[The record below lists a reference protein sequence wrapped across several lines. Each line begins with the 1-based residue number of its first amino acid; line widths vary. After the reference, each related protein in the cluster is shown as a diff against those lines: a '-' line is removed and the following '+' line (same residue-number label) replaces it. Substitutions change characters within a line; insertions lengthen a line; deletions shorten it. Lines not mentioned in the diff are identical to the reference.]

1 MYKRSLSF
9 SLLVIAAITMIIANV
24 SHPKNIG
31 RAYAHILSSN
41 ENAALLAIFYQIQTE
56 AELAQMTYTSNIA
69 LAQEHAE
76 NALELLRRDWT
87 NSTAD
92 RTIVVNNIAPVLDT
106 LNYSVKQ
113 GSLYSDI
120 EKIVNDLHSI
130 IEEFIYVYVGKDVLN
145 NPTIQA
151 LTLADITNVV
161 DSNYASAF
169 GTNSSKKMPPTVGM
183 SNMMANMMMTN
194 MSNINT
200 NNSEKQSF
208 TQEKN
213 NTHNHISVNTLTN
226 ISDYQTAQ
234 ALAIQAQAIFNNQ
247 LAIKKFSNMT
257 ATKMILQ
264 LGEDIDMLKTSINDK
279 APYKDI
285 MTIIHGRIH
294 PLLIRAYNLR

>member
-1 MYKRSLSF
+1 LCKYKRSSF
-9 SLLVIAAITMIIANV
+9 SLLVVAVVTIIIAHVNYYI
-24 SHPKNIG
+24 PKV
-31 RAYAHILSSN
+31 AYAHTLSSN
-41 ENAALLAIFYQIQTE
+41 ENGALFAIFYQIQTE
-56 AELAQMTYTSNIA
+56 AELAQMTYPSNVA

-76 NALELLRRDWT
+76 NALELLKRDWT
-87 NSTAD
+87 NSSAD

-130 IEEFIYVYVGKDVLN
+130 IDEFIYVYVGEDVLN

-151 LTLADITNVV
+151 LALVDITNVV
-161 DSNYASAF
+161 NSKYASAF
-169 GTNSSKKMPPTVGM
+169 GTGSSKMPPTIGM
-183 SNMMANMMMTN
+183 SNMMMTN

-200 NNSEKQSF
+200 NNSKKQSF

-213 NTHNHISVNTLTN
+213 NTHNPTSVNTLTN
-226 ISDYQTAQ
+226 MSDYQTAQ

-247 LAIKKFSNMT
+247 LATKEFPNMT
-257 ATKMILQ
+257 AITIWQ
-264 LGEDIDMLKTSINDK
+264 LGKDIDTLKTSINNK
-279 APYKDI
+279 APYEDI

-294 PLLIRAYNLR
+294 PLLIAAYNLK

>member
-1 MYKRSLSF
+1 LF
-9 SLLVIAAITMIIANV
+9 
-24 SHPKNIG
+24 
-31 RAYAHILSSN
+31 
-41 ENAALLAIFYQIQTE
+41 AIFYQIQTE
-56 AELAQMTYTSNIA
+56 AELAQMTYPSNIA

-76 NALELLRRDWT
+76 NALELLKRDWT
-87 NSTAD
+87 NSSAD

-130 IEEFIYVYVGKDVLN
+130 IDEFIYVYVGEDVLN

-151 LTLADITNVV
+151 LALVDITNVV
-161 DSNYASAF
+161 NSKYASAF
-169 GTNSSKKMPPTVGM
+169 GTGSSKMPPTIGM
-183 SNMMANMMMTN
+183 SNMM

-200 NNSEKQSF
+200 NKSEKQSF

-213 NTHNHISVNTLTN
+213 NTHNPTSVNTLTN
-226 ISDYQTAQ
+226 MSDYQTAQ

-247 LAIKKFSNMT
+247 LATKEFPNMT
-257 ATKMILQ
+257 AITIWQ
-264 LGEDIDMLKTSINDK
+264 LGKDIDTLKTSINNK
-279 APYKDI
+279 APYEDI

-294 PLLIRAYNLR
+294 PLLIAAYNLK